1 MFQVDPETMAV
12 VGGLTPAQLPGLD
25 MPWGLSFDAEGYLW
39 AIEMG
44 MQVYKIDVETAQ
56 HWVFDNNAFMY
67 TYSDFTGYGLSNVVG
82 GDPG

>member
-1 MFQVDPETMAV
+1 
-12 VGGLTPAQLPGLD
+12 

-44 MQVYKIDVETAQ
+44 MQVYKIDVDTGE
-56 HWVFDNNAFMY
+56 HWTFDNDAFMY
-67 TYSDFTGYGLSNVVG
+67 TYSDFTGYGLSNVAG